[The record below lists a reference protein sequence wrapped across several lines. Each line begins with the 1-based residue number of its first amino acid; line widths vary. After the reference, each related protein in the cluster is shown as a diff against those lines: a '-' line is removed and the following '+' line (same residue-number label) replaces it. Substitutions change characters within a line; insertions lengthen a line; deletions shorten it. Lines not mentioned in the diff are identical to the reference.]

1 MSRPHPGQTGDQR
14 HLTWGSIRWSV
25 ARQMRL
31 GVQMNGDPSGQ
42 YRALLAG
49 ADVVL
54 TREQVAGLVP
64 ENRRPASL
72 DRWPLWLLRGD
83 DDLVVY
89 RRRKE

>member
-1 MSRPHPGQTGDQR
+1 MSRPKPLQMGDQK
-14 HLTWGSIRWSV
+14 HLTWGSTRWSI

-31 GVQMNGDPSGQ
+31 GVEMNGDANGQ

-64 ENRRPASL
+64 QTRRPADL

-83 DDLVVY
+83 DALVPAS
-89 RRRKE
+89 